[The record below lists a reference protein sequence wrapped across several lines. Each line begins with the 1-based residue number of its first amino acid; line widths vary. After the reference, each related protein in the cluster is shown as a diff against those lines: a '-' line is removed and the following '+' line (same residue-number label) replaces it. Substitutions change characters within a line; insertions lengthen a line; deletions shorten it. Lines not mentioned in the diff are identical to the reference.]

1 MKVKE
6 LIKQLKKYNKN
17 NTVFVGTFKN
27 CENDRDIIQVDREA
41 NKEVIIIIES

>member
-17 NTVFVGTFKN
+17 STVFVGTFKT
-27 CENDRDIIQVDREA
+27 CEDDRDIIKVDQEA
-41 NKEVIIIIES
+41 NKEVIIVIES